1 MRAYICHTFY
11 HAYIAIMKE
20 MNRGRDHY
28 GEATLILSTMSNDFR
43 GMKERTENSGIFKD
57 VYYFDEKRD
66 DTMPEVMAL
75 HRDKGNIV
83 SNMLQRIRY
92 TRLLGKM
99 QEEAVPVDLRSYKDV
114 YVFCDADPIGYYLNY
129 KKIHYHALEDG
140 MNTGKLCNEA
150 LISNQG
156 AWGIKKFMAAAGF
169 IHIENG
175 YSRYCIDYEVNDI
188 SANYRPP
195 KNMIECPFMSMWE
208 KLGPDEHKLMAD
220 IFITDI
226 DELRKEL
233 TSDGTRPRIMVLT
246 EPLCDVETRARLFGD
261 LIGRYYNDHH
271 VIVKPHPRDEV
282 DYSREFP
289 DLTVIKGRF
298 PMEVLNDIAELKVE
312 KLVSVITQ
320 VDNIRFADEIEYL
333 GPGFL
338 DAYEAPEIHWQMEI
352 FKEQDKK
359 K

>member
-1 MRAYICHTFY
+1 MSLLEVSGIKKIYKTRFGGTSVEALKNVNFTVEKGEYV
-11 HAYIAIMKE
+11 AIM
-20 MNRGRDHY
+20 
-28 GEATLILSTMSNDFR
+28 GESGSGKTTLLNILAALDR
-43 GMKERTENSGIFKD
+43 PTEGTVI
-57 VYYFDEKRD
+57 
-66 DTMPEVMAL
+66 L
-75 HRDKGNIV
+75 
-83 SNMLQRIRY
+83 
-92 TRLLGKM
+92 
-99 QEEAVPVDLRSYKDV
+99 
-114 YVFCDADPIGYYLNY
+114 
-129 KKIHYHALEDG
+129 DG

-150 LISNQG
+150 LISTQG